1 MLASI
6 AMLLDMGSLLHLA
19 EYTSEDTQVLQL
31 NSRRL
36 MTELKTVFAG
46 HSKSNFCF
54 KKFHNA
60 ANHMEWCVKRFGA
73 LWVTC
78 SGRWEHFHQV
88 LKLMYRA
95 SSMRSREYMTEI
107 MVGLRKHRV
116 LALAHISLASTS
128 QEEARKIKIN
138 FPEPGQTSL
147 VGKPLVVNMN
157 LRVGDHDDS
166 FLPFDASF
174 YNEVQFCFAQSIADV
189 IPQLMLHCI
198 QFQTAL
204 RKFTKES
211 VFGSEDAY
219 SLQALQAAAF
229 TRVGVHTGA
238 KYTTVQGKN
247 VHVRACPHFGPSQEP
262 WQDNAIIEFHV
273 SDDPLSTQ
281 TQLSYVR
288 VHIAFEMN
296 GEDYMFVRWY
306 TGADAGAA
314 LHNNDNEF
322 ANHHIRNLPRL
333 KWNPRTAAC
342 NRNFA
347 IMPVSVLRKA
357 AWVHEDF
364 HVPGIF

>member
-1 MLASI
+1 MIAWLADMISQNEKAKETTGTLAQFDDMLMQLDTRHSDPDMPNVKFSTSASQAKSIKATHMIPLWIQIQIVLGSTNVFVTPAQHPGVHTCI

-19 EYTSEDTQVLQL
+19 EYTSKDTEVLQL

-36 MTELKTVFAG
+36 MTQLKEVFAG
-46 HSKSNFCF
+46 HSKSNFRF

-116 LALAHISLASTS
+116 LALANISLASTS

-198 QFQTAL
+198 QFQCQTRITRKQHGDPPRAPRFYTATDTASVAVRRLVRGGTSLL
-204 RKFTKES
+204 RR
-211 VFGSEDAY
+211 
-219 SLQALQAAAF
+219 LHQHQ
-229 TRVGVHTGA
+229 R
-238 KYTTVQGKN
+238 
-247 VHVRACPHFGPSQEP
+247 RAS
-262 WQDNAIIEFHV
+262 A
-273 SDDPLSTQ
+273 TA
-281 TQLSYVR
+281 TAR
-288 VHIAFEMN
+288 
-296 GEDYMFVRWY
+296 
-306 TGADAGAA
+306 
-314 LHNNDNEF
+314 
-322 ANHHIRNLPRL
+322 PRH
-333 KWNPRTAAC
+333 
-342 NRNFA
+342 
-347 IMPVSVLRKA
+347 VLRC
-357 AWVHEDF
+357 
-364 HVPGIF
+364 